1 MVKIIK
7 NPDEK
12 FFAEISKAVADNDG
26 YCPCAVLKN
35 QSTKCMCEEFRNS
48 VKEQKL
54 GECHCGRYI
63 AVYE

>member
-12 FFAEISKAVADNDG
+12 FFSEISKAVADNDG

-48 VKEQKL
+48 VKEQ
-54 GECHCGRYI
+54 
-63 AVYE
+63 